1 MYLSFS
7 YYLLMMIIMIHNL
20 NCLDYASKNISYNY
34 KLYLSI
40 IIMYPPLLLLILNP
54 NLIST
59 SIYLLFSLIR
69 NSMPHLKQA
78 IVNLELMPPHK
89 LLVKLQEFIICHI
102 HDKTLMNVDEIYFFE
117 MQFSFFSFF
126 ILDRQIFSCKLY
138 VLSKE

>member
-1 MYLSFS
+1 MYLSSS

-54 NLIST
+54 NLVSIN
-59 SIYLLFSLIR
+59 IYLLFYLIR
-69 NSMPHLKQA
+69 NSTPHLKQSIA
-78 IVNLELMPPHK
+78 NQELMPPHK

-126 ILDRQIFSCKLY
+126 ILDIQIFSCKLY